1 LSNGN
6 HKTSANANNIF
17 EQVELESQKQSRYL
31 KLADGEVKT
40 LQFNPKKIAL
50 VDNEFNGK
58 VTKRVEYQVV
68 DPEKTTDGEKTMS
81 MAITNAR
88 RINRLLQRG
97 RHVLEI
103 ERIGSGMET
112 IYNISAAQ

>member
-1 LSNGN
+1 MSNG
-6 HKTSANANNIF
+6 KANTNTESNIF

-31 KLADGEVKT
+31 KLQDGEVKT
-40 LQFNPKKIAL
+40 LQFNRNKIAL

-58 VTKRVEYQVV
+58 VTKRVEYKVI
-68 DPEKTTDGEKTMS
+68 DPEKAADGEKTMS

-88 RINRLLQRG
+88 RINRLLQRN
-97 RHVLEI
+97 RNLLEI